1 MYWSRRDGSICRS
14 HSPPPLDL
22 SIEDRWTGVATTCG
36 AAATFRKALNAL
48 RQGSPRLAR
57 RSKQIE
63 KNEVLAYAG
72 LTFWRYSM
80 RSGLQIEQ
88 IEQIEQLGA

>member
-1 MYWSRRDGSICRS
+1 
-14 HSPPPLDL
+14 
-22 SIEDRWTGVATTCG
+22 
-36 AAATFRKALNAL
+36 
-48 RQGSPRLAR
+48 LAR